1 MSTEAAPAIEAR
13 QVRKHFGHAVALK
26 GVDFTLPQ
34 AHFLTLFGPNGA
46 GKTTL
51 VRIFATLA
59 RPSSGEIRLFGHDLS
74 DGSGDLRR
82 RIGVVS
88 HKSFLYGALTASQ
101 NLLFY
106 ARMFDLSNP
115 RGRVDEILERVGLAH
130 RAHDAV
136 ANFSRGLEQRCAIA
150 RALIHDPDL
159 LLFDEPFTG
168 LDPEAADQLVGLLH
182 QLHDSSRT
190 VLLTSHDLNR
200 GAEMADQIAILAS
213 GRIVYQAQRDEFAGA
228 DLASVYRT
236 ATQKRQA

>member
-34 AHFLTLFGPNGA
+34 GEFLTLFGPNGA

-59 RPSSGEIRLFGHDLS
+59 RPNSGEIRLFGQVLS
-74 DGSGDLRR
+74 EGSSDLRR

-106 ARMFDLSNP
+106 ARMFDLADPHRS
-115 RGRVDEILERVGLAH
+115 VEEILERVGLTH
-130 RAHDAV
+130 RMHDAV
-136 ANFSRGLEQRCAIA
+136 GTFSRGLEQRCAIA

-168 LDPEAADQLVGLLH
+168 LDPDAADQLVGLLH

-190 VLLTSHDLNR
+190 VLLTSHDLDR

-213 GRIVYQAQRDEFAGA
+213 GRLVYQARRDEFSGA
-228 DLASVYRT
+228 DLASLYRT
-236 ATQKRQA
+236 ATQKGRA

>member
-1 MSTEAAPAIEAR
+1 LSTEAAPAIEAR
-13 QVRKHFGHAVALK
+13 QVRKHFGHAVALR

-34 AHFLTLFGPNGA
+34 AQFLTLFGPNGA

-59 RPSSGEIRLFGHDLS
+59 RPSSGEIRLFGQDLS

-88 HKSFLYGALTASQ
+88 HKSFLYGTLTASQ

-106 ARMFDLSNP
+106 ARMFDLADPLS
-115 RGRVDEILERVGLAH
+115 RVEEILERVGLAH
-130 RAHDAV
+130 RAHDPV
-136 ANFSRGLEQRCAIA
+136 GTFSRGLEQRCAIA

-213 GRIVYQAQRDEFAGA
+213 GRVVHQAQRDEFAGT
-228 DLASVYRT
+228 DLAGLYRT
-236 ATQKRQA
+236 ATQKGRS

>member
-1 MSTEAAPAIEAR
+1 VSTHAAPAIEAR

-26 GVDFTLPQ
+26 GVDFALPQ
-34 AHFLTLFGPNGA
+34 GDFLTLFGPNGA

-59 RPSSGEIRLFGHDLS
+59 YPSSGDIRIFGQALAE
-74 DGSGDLRR
+74 GSSDLRR

-106 ARMFDLSNP
+106 ARMFDLP
-115 RGRVDEILERVGLAH
+115 DPHRRVEEILERVGLAH
-130 RAHDAV
+130 RMHDAV
-136 ANFSRGLEQRCAIA
+136 GTFSRGLEQRCAIA

-168 LDPEAADQLVGLLH
+168 LDPEAADQLMGLLH
-182 QLHDSSRT
+182 QLHDASRT

-200 GAEMADQIAILAS
+200 GAEMADQIAILAA
-213 GRIVYQAQRDEFAGA
+213 GTLVYQARRDEFSGA

-236 ATQKRQA
+236 ATQKGRA